1 MKSRQKNRKIEH
13 IQLTKDSQIGEA
25 SIEERFNYEPIFGV
39 HPTDDDSL
47 NIEFL
52 GKKLNA
58 PLWISS
64 MTGGTDNAEKIN
76 KNLALAAK
84 EFGLGMGLGS
94 CRSLL
99 HDDLC
104 IKDFDVRNII
114 GNDLP
119 FYANLGVFQVEQL
132 VRKKQLFKIHN
143 LIEKLKVDGLI
154 VHINPLQEWFQVEGD
169 RFVRPPIETIA
180 ELLEL
185 VSFPVI
191 IKEVGQ
197 GMGPKS
203 LNALVQMPLAAI
215 EFGAFGGTNFS
226 KLEVLRR
233 DSEDFCST
241 HELIRVG
248 HTAIEMVNI
257 INHLLSELGSDMRC
271 RQYIIS
277 GGIKTFMDGY
287 YLKEK
292 LIPRSIVGQANKF
305 LDPAADC
312 YESLKKVIQDEL
324 NSLKMAQNFLELK

>member
-233 DSEDFCST
+233 DSE
-241 HELIRVG
+241 
-248 HTAIEMVNI
+248 
-257 INHLLSELGSDMRC
+257 
-271 RQYIIS
+271 
-277 GGIKTFMDGY
+277 
-287 YLKEK
+287 
-292 LIPRSIVGQANKF
+292 
-305 LDPAADC
+305 
-312 YESLKKVIQDEL
+312 
-324 NSLKMAQNFLELK
+324 